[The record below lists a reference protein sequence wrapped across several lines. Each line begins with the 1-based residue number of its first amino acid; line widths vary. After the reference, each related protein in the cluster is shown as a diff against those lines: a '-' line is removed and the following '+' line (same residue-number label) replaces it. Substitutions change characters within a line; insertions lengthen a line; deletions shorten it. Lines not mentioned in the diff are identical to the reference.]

1 MHFPKINIKVNCIY
15 INIVDL
21 EDADEDC
28 RSECRDTCSSEKQ
41 TTFDAN
47 SQLNTSIDLINN
59 KI

>member
-21 EDADEDC
+21 EDADEYC

-47 SQLNTSIDLINN
+47 S
-59 KI
+59 